1 MGAEE
6 EDLGD
11 EGQKADLRSEWLK
24 QKVLSTLK
32 VKPEKWDELDEEGLF
47 PIKDF
52 LDSSAECLFITL
64 GERDK
69 VCTSLKAPTQARKKS
84 CFFMKASNPN
94 PIFIIVAALGYRTRC
109 PHPPSLFPCT
119 PRGSPQT

>member
-6 EDLGD
+6 EDVGD
-11 EGQKADLRSEWLK
+11 DGGKADLRSEWLK
-24 QKVLSTLK
+24 QKVLATLK
-32 VKPEKWDELDEEGLF
+32 VKAEKWDELDEEGLF

-52 LDSSAECLFITL
+52 LDSTAECLFITL

-84 CFFMKASNPN
+84 CFFMKVFAG
-94 PIFIIVAALGYRTRC
+94 F
-109 PHPPSLFPCT
+109 
-119 PRGSPQT
+119 